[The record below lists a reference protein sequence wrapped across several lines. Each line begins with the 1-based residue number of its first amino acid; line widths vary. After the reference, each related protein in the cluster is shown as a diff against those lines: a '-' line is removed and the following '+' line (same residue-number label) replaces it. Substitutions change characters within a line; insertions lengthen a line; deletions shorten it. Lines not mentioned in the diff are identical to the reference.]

1 MKNIKKVQQGA
12 RNSLI
17 KYGLPANEKHHQEQP
32 KFQPVSYTHLNS
44 VMSFLSLHFLPL

>member
-17 KYGLPANEKHHQEQP
+17 KYGLPANEEHHQEQP
-32 KFQPVSYTHLNS
+32 KFQLTMPKGHNITNIAKYN
-44 VMSFLSLHFLPL
+44 